1 MSFEVLFV
9 CTGNICRSPAAERLF
24 RAGLRTGALL
34 TVTSAGTSGLTGYPI
49 DGRTARALQEL
60 GIDTDGHRARRVERQ
75 MLRASDL
82 VLTAA
87 IEHRAAVLRA
97 EPSLLSRAF
106 TLREF
111 GRLSA
116 ESNEAR
122 PSVAPTDAELR
133 TRVAAI
139 ARQRGLAGP
148 AGPAENDIADPY
160 GAPLEIARATVA
172 QILQEVGVALAGLG
186 LRQEHGPRV
195 RPLTKRG

>member
-1 MSFEVLFV
+1 MSLAVLFV

-34 TVTSAGTSGLTGYPI
+34 TVSSAGTSGLTGYPI
-49 DGRTARALQEL
+49 DGPTARALQEL
-60 GIDTDGHRARRVERQ
+60 GIDTDGHRARRVERE

-87 IEHRAAVLRA
+87 VEHRAAVLRA

-111 GRLSA
+111 GHLSA
-116 ESNEAR
+116 ESTEAR
-122 PSVAPTDAELR
+122 PPADPTDAELR
-133 TRVAAI
+133 ARVAAI

-148 AGPAENDIADPY
+148 SGRTENDIADPY
-160 GAPLEIARATVA
+160 GAPLEVARATVA
-172 QILQEVGVALAGLG
+172 QICQAVTVALAGLG
-186 LRQEHGPRV
+186 LRRTGDPQIGD
-195 RPLTKRG
+195 